1 MAETEEAKQKSQ
13 HELRLSKAFDEAV
26 KLSAPPAVESQRQHT
41 PLSTRSLW
49 SSITTGPVF
58 GAPELIEPEAVE
70 QDFSSDDEGDVFP
83 HISRPAATTF
93 SPTGLGSGQ
102 PEDELDGVPVFGAD
116 EDEEWGINLPKVA
129 LADLESDG
137 ESNGRAAGSP
147 DTPRAGTQDTDQSS
161 TDRLPVSL
169 SSVRKAYGEASPSGD
184 DSGAIQVE
192 SRLSA
197 TQSHSP
203 DYSLDGG
210 SRSQSVTGA
219 SSRQERSEVGD
230 TEERTISPLKNI
242 KDEPIDEGYDCAL
255 LPSPRNIKEELD
267 NTAPE
272 EELRISSVFSVGG
285 GNSYGSSVGSTAAP
299 QTTSSYTFGPGRGVA
314 PQGSTMAL
322 RSLAPMPRPPQS
334 QAPSS
339 SNTANAVR
347 VSCSGCSKVLL
358 RGQTAFQR
366 KGSTQLF
373 CSTVCLT
380 GFTLPPA
387 KPRTCYQCLKEIE
400 DPKDV
405 ISVITDNNLKD
416 FCSQFCLSVFNRK
429 RKPGS
434 SSVLPSVHE
443 PAAPKCSM
451 CKKSKTIQHEVTHQ
465 GSLHKLCSDE
475 CFMCFRSSHN
485 LVINVC
491 ESCGEYCAP
500 TDTNCRTIRV
510 EGVIMKFCSPA
521 CISTYLRST
530 TKVLQCTHCHDLR
543 LMSDMVETTDSEGK
557 VELYCNPICVSNSRT
572 PCDLSGAAFPC
583 TYCKVKAVSQ
593 YHLAMVDGSIRNF
606 CSFTCVKTYRE
617 VEENKAAGH
626 QGQMNG
632 SSFPAPQTPTPY
644 LQNPPAPPLG
654 YPHPYPP
661 PWVPTTS
668 QPYAP
673 PSAPPLHYRGA
684 PSLAKVVGPGQQQSG
699 PAAPPLLSTNSGGLV
714 KLSCFQC
721 PQQFRWK
728 PELYEYNGRTMQFC
742 SKSCSVEFKKLCN
755 IMVRCDYCKLEKV
768 AKEVIRYDLI
778 DRHFCS
784 ESCKL
789 LFKHDMKGAW
799 RTCAYCS
806 DISPKMIHNHFG
818 GKMQEFCREA
828 CMSNYT
834 VLFYEMAKCDCC
846 RRRGKMKEQLKCFGS
861 MRHFCNLECVVQY
874 CLHNLSQ
881 HSRTSNGTASVPGR
895 SQPSFPLSKA
905 APVIADVVSLATCP
919 AGQPPATAATAAT
932 ALTGALP
939 TSNSHGKSL
948 GHASTQTDAMRIS
961 ARRRIMKN
969 KAIICKPL
977 MLDQETCCQVQTQA
991 PEKPAAPMGF
1001 AETGFTYT
1009 ENGEKVRVVVM
1020 PVPVPVFIPMP
1031 MNLYSQYTPVPMGVP
1046 VPVPVPVVIPPSFN
1060 RSEIMARED
1069 CVPSQTTPE
1078 QQERQQEEEEKDKP
1092 VSHGDQG
1099 SAYSGD
1105 LESEAVS
1112 TPHSWG
1118 GEDES
1123 VSNPQRGTKG
1133 PVEPP
1138 STAASSPS
1146 MMDLEADYPPESLDS
1161 GAVKEHSVTAKIR
1174 RRKRPRE
1181 GFPPS
1186 KRICKRSGTTAM
1198 TEHSVSMPPARS
1210 KFQNKYGVKAW
1221 KHWVLQRNMQFNCDS
1236 PKDASAKSF
1245 VVKEDVLQCNSSELS
1260 YGLCRFI
1267 SEVRRPNGQAYPA
1280 DSIFYLC
1287 LGIQQYLFENERME
1301 NIFTDVLY
1309 HKFTME
1315 ITMMLHYWRPSLLP
1329 SGYLHSRVE
1338 EDYLWDCKQLG
1349 AYSPAVLLNTLLF
1362 LSTKLL
1368 QFKTLG
1374 QHRQL
1379 SFANFTRCTRVTKTG
1394 KSAFLRFRP
1403 GQETLDTAELL
1414 ENPAPSTPNAEDADM
1429 EMPEDTE
1436 HPLRCPVRL
1445 YEFYL
1450 SKCTESVKNSPC
1462 LFYLQPDPCCH
1473 SNSPLWYSD
1482 QQLEGATLESM
1493 LTLILAVRE
1502 VHISQ
1507 ASVHQHSS
1515 EASAASTEEEDEDH
1529 SS

>member
-1 MAETEEAKQKSQ
+1 MGFLCLGPMRMRSGTLACPRWHWLIWSQTESRADGRLDHLTHHRAE
-13 HELRLSKAFDEAV
+13 
-26 KLSAPPAVESQRQHT
+26 P
-41 PLSTRSLW
+41 
-49 SSITTGPVF
+49 
-58 GAPELIEPEAVE
+58 
-70 QDFSSDDEGDVFP
+70 QDND
-83 HISRPAATTF
+83 R
-93 SPTGLGSGQ
+93 
-102 PEDELDGVPVFGAD
+102 
-116 EDEEWGINLPKVA
+116 
-129 LADLESDG
+129 
-137 ESNGRAAGSP
+137 
-147 DTPRAGTQDTDQSS
+147 SS
-161 TDRLPVSL
+161 TDRFLRVSL
-169 SSVRKAYGEASPSGD
+169 SNVRTASEEACPTGEDGLTMRGESHLSTNRSQSPSP
-184 DSGAIQVE
+184 DSI
-192 SRLSA
+192 
-197 TQSHSP
+197 
-203 DYSLDGG
+203 LDGG
-210 SRSQSVTGA
+210 SQSRPVTGGP
-219 SSRQERSEVGD
+219 SRQERPESLFQNSAVGD
-230 TEERTISPLKNI
+230 SEETRVSPLMNI

-255 LPSPRNIKEELD
+255 LPSTRNIKEELD

-285 GNSYGSSVGSTAAP
+285 GNAYGSPIGSTATS
-299 QTTSSYTFGPGRGVA
+299 QTTTSSSYTFGPGRSVV
-314 PQGSTMAL
+314 PQGPTMTL
-322 RSLAPMPRPPQS
+322 RSLAPMPQPPQS

-347 VSCSGCSKVLL
+347 VSCSGCSKILL

-380 GFTLPPA
+380 GFTLPPV
-387 KPRTCYQCLKEIE
+387 KLRTCYQCLKEIE

-416 FCSQFCLSVFNRK
+416 FCSQFCLSVFNRR
-429 RKPGS
+429 RKPGPS
-434 SSVLPSVHE
+434 SILPSFHE

-451 CKKSKTIQHEVTHQ
+451 CKKSDTIQHEVTHQ

-475 CFMCFRSSHN
+475 CFMRFRSSHN

-491 ESCGEYCAP
+491 ESCGEYCAS
-500 TDTNCRTIRV
+500 TDRNCRTFRV
-510 EGVIMKFCSPA
+510 EGVTMKFCSPT
-521 CISTYLRST
+521 CISTYKRTT
-530 TKVLQCTHCHDLR
+530 TKVMPCSHCRDLR
-543 LMSDMVETTDSEGK
+543 LMSDMVESTDSEGK
-557 VELYCNPICVSNSRT
+557 VELFCNPICVTNSR
-572 PCDLSGAAFPC
+572 PPSDLSGAAFPC

-606 CSFTCVKTYRE
+606 CSYACVKTFRE
-617 VEENKAAGH
+617 GEGNQPPPQ

-632 SSFPAPQTPTPY
+632 SSFPAPHTPTPY
-644 LQNPPAPPLG
+644 LQNPPAPPQG

-661 PWVPTTS
+661 TWVPTS
-668 QPYAP
+668 SHPYTP
-673 PSAPPLHYRGA
+673 TQTSAPPLHYRAA
-684 PSLAKVVGPGQQQSG
+684 PSLARSYGPGQHQSG
-699 PAAPPLLSTNSGGLV
+699 PPVPPSPSSSSSFTSNPAGPV

-742 SKSCSVEFKKLCN
+742 SKPCSFEFKKLCN
-755 IMVRCDYCKLEKV
+755 IIVRCEYCKLEKV

-789 LFKHDMKGAW
+789 LFKHDMKGPW
-799 RTCAYCS
+799 RTCAYCA

-828 CMSNYT
+828 CMSSYT
-834 VLFYEMAKCDCC
+834 VLFYEMAKCECC
-846 RRRGKMKEQLKCFGS
+846 RRQGKMKEQLKCFGS
-861 MRHFCNLECVVQY
+861 VRHFCNLECVIQY
-874 CLHNLSQ
+874 CYQTFQQ
-881 HSRTSNGTASVPGR
+881 HPRTSNGTASAHGR
-895 SQPSFPLSKA
+895 SQPPFPLSKP

-919 AGQPPATAATAAT
+919 AGQPPATAAT

-961 ARRRIMKN
+961 ARRRVMKN

-977 MLDQETCCQVQTQA
+977 MLDQETSCQMPTQT
-991 PEKPAAPMGF
+991 PDIPPAPMGF

-1020 PVPVPVFIPMP
+1020 PVPVPVFIPVP
-1031 MNLYSQYTPVPMGVP
+1031 MNLYSQYTPVPMGIP
-1046 VPVPVPVVIPPSFN
+1046 VPVPVPIVIPPSLH
-1060 RSEIMARED
+1060 RSELKARKD
-1069 CVPSQTTPE
+1069 CVPPQTATE
-1078 QQERQQEEEEKDKP
+1078 QQQEEEEKDKP

-1123 VSNPQRGTKG
+1123 TSHPQRGAKG

-1138 STAASSPS
+1138 STASSSPS
-1146 MMDLEADYPPESLDS
+1146 MMDLEADFPPESLDP
-1161 GAVKEHSVTAKIR
+1161 GVVMGQRVAVKIR
-1174 RRKRPRE
+1174 RCKRPRE
-1181 GFPPS
+1181 DFPPS
-1186 KRICKRSGTTAM
+1186 KRICKRSGTM
-1198 TEHSVSMPPARS
+1198 DMVEHTVSLPPARS
-1210 KFQNKYGVKAW
+1210 KLQHKYGVKAW
-1221 KHWVLQRNMQFNCDS
+1221 KHWVLQRNKQFNCEF
-1236 PKDASAKSF
+1236 PKDASKSM

-1287 LGIQQYLFENERME
+1287 LGIQQYLFENGRVE

-1349 AYSPAVLLNTLLF
+1349 AYSPIVLLNTLLF
-1362 LSTKLL
+1362 FGTKLF

-1379 SFANFTRCTRVTKTG
+1379 SFANFTRCTRVTKNG
-1394 KSAFLRFRP
+1394 KSAFLRFKPCR
-1403 GQETLDTAELL
+1403 EVSDTAELL
-1414 ENPAPSTPNAEDADM
+1414 ANPAQTKQDEEDGDM
-1429 EMPEDTE
+1429 EMPENTE
-1436 HPLRCPVRL
+1436 NPLRCPVRL

-1450 SKCTESVKNSPC
+1450 SKCSESVKNSPY
-1462 LFYLQPDPCCH
+1462 LFYLQPELCCH
-1473 SNSPLWYSD
+1473 SNSLLWYSD
-1482 QQLEGATLESM
+1482 QQLEGAALESM

-1502 VHISQ
+1502 VHVNE
-1507 ASVHQHSS
+1507 ATMHQHST
-1515 EASAASTEEEDEDH
+1515 EGSAASTDDDDD